1 MKSDIFTN
9 FKGINIGITIALIA
23 IAGVLVGAILNGML
37 GMESLANS
45 LFASSTPTA
54 SFKHTPIPLFAPPTA
69 APAAALTPL
78 SVVAE
83 ELTPSTTVQA
93 PAFAPSVESTL
104 PADQPAVVTATVTA
118 ALPTVPAV
126 ADLLTQ
132 LSTIPAQFSDSFD
145 DDSKGWTPYSDY
157 GYDVVIQNGAMQIFF
172 SEPSFTPFLW
182 TCDACGPFERASYQL
197 DVKVPVNGQVVI
209 AGLVFGSPTPID
221 EYPFKE
227 AYALSLYNNGSV
239 ILQRISATGMET
251 VQLWDKNATL
261 LKPDGQAHNLQVI
274 ADGQSAWVVIDG
286 KPLGDKIDLAYATA
300 GYAGLVVYSP
310 NATVYFDNLKVIPL
324 P

>member
-1 MKSDIFTN
+1 MKSDLFSTT
-9 FKGINIGITIALIA
+9 KGVNIGITVALIA

-37 GMESLANS
+37 GMESLAKN
-45 LFASSTPTA
+45 LFASPTPTA
-54 SFKHTPIPLFAPPTA
+54 SFKHTPIPIFAPPA
-69 APAAALTPL
+69 ATPAGELTPPSAAA
-78 SVVAE
+78 E
-83 ELTPSTTVQA
+83 GLTPSTTAQV
-93 PAFAPSVESTL
+93 PAFAPTGESTL
-104 PADQPAVVTATVTA
+104 PADQPAVITATPTA

-145 DDSKGWTPYSDY
+145 DDAKGWTPYSDY
-157 GYDVVIQNGAMQIFF
+157 GYDVAIQNGAMQIFF
-172 SEPSFTPFLW
+172 SEPSYTPFLW
-182 TCDACGPFERASYQL
+182 TCDACGTFERASYQV

-261 LKPDGQAHNLQVI
+261 LKPDGQAHTLQVI

-286 KPLGDKIDLAYATA
+286 KPLGNMIDLAYSTT

-310 NATVYFDNLKVIPL
+310 NATVYFDNLKVVPL